1 MAHVLG
7 ENGKP
12 TCGMALDLVNA
23 EPADRIHV
31 AVRCR
36 RPGCSGAG
44 LILILSMSTS
54 SAKTILGST
63 TSNQAS
69 DGQNPAANT
78 PMEN

>member
-1 MAHVLG
+1 MQNPPIVSMLR
-7 ENGKP
+7 
-12 TCGMALDLVNA
+12 C
-23 EPADRIHV
+23 V
-31 AVRCR
+31 AGGQVA
-36 RPGCSGAG
+36 PGAG